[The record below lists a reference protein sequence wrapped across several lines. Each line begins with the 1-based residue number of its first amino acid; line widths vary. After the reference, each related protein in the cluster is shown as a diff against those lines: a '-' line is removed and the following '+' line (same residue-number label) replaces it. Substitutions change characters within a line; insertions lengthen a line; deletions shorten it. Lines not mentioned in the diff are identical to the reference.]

1 MSDRPTPT
9 RKIARQATSAVA
21 RIGLPPQPNDP
32 LLAFT
37 PVPHKAA
44 RRNSITAGR
53 QRAFIA
59 HLAATGIVTQAAMH
73 IGASMEALYKL
84 RNRPGAE
91 EFSAG
96 SLRAGQPVVTTDAG
110 GLDLLAG
117 LIVSAADKVALGQ
130 LPDAPVCLV
139 AGPAGRDAAVRKV
152 ARVGDGMLRPLQPG
166 QALAV
171 GAAGESFADLAGRL
185 GGQAALSL
193 CDLSDARVR
202 FSLSGPQ
209 AVEIIATQSAIDTH
223 PKLFKAGASAPT
235 RRWKDST
242 AWE

>member
-84 RNRPGAE
+84 RH
-91 EFSAG
+91 
-96 SLRAGQPVVTTDAG
+96 
-110 GLDLLAG
+110 
-117 LIVSAADKVALGQ
+117 IADKSTILLQ
-130 LPDAPVCLV
+130 EEST
-139 AGPAGRDAAVRKV
+139 
-152 ARVGDGMLRPLQPG
+152 PLQRQPSKKP
-166 QALAV
+166 LCMR
-171 GAAGESFADLAGRL
+171 GRP
-185 GGQAALSL
+185 SL
-193 CDLSDARVR
+193 
-202 FSLSGPQ
+202 P
-209 AVEIIATQSAIDTH
+209 
-223 PKLFKAGASAPT
+223 
-235 RRWKDST
+235 
-242 AWE
+242 